1 MRRDKWD
8 VNITY
13 MNTYFSHL
21 ARYNQWM
28 NEKLY
33 GAAAGLP
40 GDVLHQDRGAFFGS
54 IFGTLNHIAIGDI
67 LWFKRIARDVPGL
80 ASLQCVEALPPP
92 TFPNMPLRATLAELA
107 ELRTM
112 LDEAII
118 AFCAELE
125 PARLGEAFEWTST
138 KGGSNRKILGD
149 VLVHVFNHQTHHRG
163 QATTLFSQMGIDVG
177 ATDLLLLLPDAP

>member
-1 MRRDKWD
+1 MD
-8 VNITY
+8 
-13 MNTYFSHL
+13 TYFSHL

-33 GAAAGLP
+33 GAAADLTEEA
-40 GDVLHQDRGAFFGS
+40 LLRDRGAFFGS

-67 LWFKRIARDVPGL
+67 LWFKRIALSLPGL
-80 ASLQCVEALPPP
+80 ASLKCVEALPPP
-92 TFPNMPLRATLAELA
+92 TFPNTPLRSTLAELA

-112 LDEAII
+112 LDAAII
-118 AFCAELE
+118 AFCAELA
-125 PARLGEAFEWTST
+125 PAKLGEAFEWTST
-138 KGGSNRKILGD
+138 KGVKSRKVLGD

>member
-1 MRRDKWD
+1 MD
-8 VNITY
+8 
-13 MNTYFSHL
+13 TYFSHL
-21 ARYNQWM
+21 ARYTQWM

-33 GAAAGLP
+33 GAAAGLTEEE
-40 GDVLHQDRGAFFGS
+40 LLRDRGAFFGS

-67 LWFKRIARDVPGL
+67 LWFKRIALYLPGL
-80 ASLQCVEALPPP
+80 ASLKCVEALPPP
-92 TFPNMPLRATLAELA
+92 AFPNTPLRSNLAELA
-107 ELRTM
+107 GLRTM
-112 LDEAII
+112 LDAAII
-118 AFCAELE
+118 AFCAELA

-138 KGGSNRKILGD
+138 KGVKSRKVLGD

>member
-1 MRRDKWD
+1 MD
-8 VNITY
+8 
-13 MNTYFSHL
+13 TYFSHL

-33 GAAAGLP
+33 GAAAGLT
-40 GDVLHQDRGAFFGS
+40 GEELLLDRGAFFGS

-67 LWFKRIARDVPGL
+67 LWFKRIAVCLPDL
-80 ASLQCVEALPPP
+80 ASLKCVAELPPP
-92 TFPNMPLRATLAELA
+92 GFPNMPLRPTLAGLA
-107 ELRTM
+107 GLRAM

-118 AFCAELE
+118 AFCAELA
-125 PARLGEAFEWTST
+125 PARLGETLEWTST
-138 KGGSNRKILGD
+138 KGVRSRKILGD

-163 QATTLFSQMGIDVG
+163 QATTLFSQLGIDVG